1 MELSKQKNYQ
11 QSFDLA
17 CSSIQGMNLE
27 ERAKKA
33 GANYEKGKEGEKIT
47 LHFFLEPYHIQF
59 PQLEF
64 YSPSK
69 KVVSLVT
76 RILLLHYLLH
86 ADGNPLTGRW
96 VAYKDIPGGLLYAG
110 VFARR
115 VTEPLQRRFGNSA
128 RSFKETGIRSGGEPV
143 EIGDASFILHA
154 FPYVP
159 LQYVLWE
166 GDEEFPPSVQLLF
179 DASVD
184 HYLTLEDMVVLG
196 QVTTGRL
203 INRSALSSDRSSC
216 RPRSSPLAPARPAP
230 GLDRDRGR

>member
-17 CSSIQGMNLE
+17 CVSIKGMDLE

-33 GANYEKGKEGEKIT
+33 GADYQKGEEGEKIT
-47 LHFFLEPYHIQF
+47 IHFFSEPYSIQF
-59 PQLEF
+59 PQIEF

-76 RILLLHYLLH
+76 RILLLHYLMH
-86 ADGNPLTGRW
+86 ADGNPLTGKW

-115 VTEPLQRRFGNSA
+115 VTEPLQRKFGKSA
-128 RSFKETGIRSGGEPV
+128 KSFKETGIKSGGEPAEV
-143 EIGDASFILHA
+143 GDASFILHA

-184 HYLTLEDMVVLG
+184 HYLSLEDIVVLG
-196 QVTTGRL
+196 QVTTGRV
-203 INRSALSSDRSSC
+203 INRST
-216 RPRSSPLAPARPAP
+216 P
-230 GLDRDRGR
+230 

>member
-47 LHFFLEPYHIQF
+47 LHFFSEPYWIQF
-59 PQLEF
+59 PQIEF

-216 RPRSSPLAPARPAP
+216 PPRSSPLAPARPAP

>member
-1 MELSKQKNYQ
+1 MELSKQRNYQ

-17 CSSIQGMNLE
+17 CSSIQGVNLE
-27 ERAKKA
+27 DRAKKA
-33 GANYEKGKEGEKIT
+33 GGIYEKGKGGEKIT
-47 LHFFLEPYHIQF
+47 LHFFSEPHHIQF
-59 PQLEF
+59 PQIEF

-76 RILLLHYLLH
+76 RILLLHYLIR
-86 ADGNPLTGRW
+86 ADGYPATGKW
-96 VAYKDIPGGLLYAG
+96 VSYKDIPGGLLYAG

-115 VTEPLQRRFGNSA
+115 VTDPLQRRFGKSA
-128 RSFKETGIRSGGEPV
+128 KSFKETGIRSGGEPV

-154 FPYVP
+154 FPCVP

-184 HYLTLEDMVVLG
+184 RYLTLEDMVVLG

-203 INRSALSSDRSSC
+203 INRSELR
-216 RPRSSPLAPARPAP
+216 
-230 GLDRDRGR
+230 

>member
-17 CSSIQGMNLE
+17 CGAIKGMDLE

-33 GANYEKGKEGEKIT
+33 GADYQRGEDGGEII
-47 LHFFLEPYHIQF
+47 LYFFSEPYHIQF
-59 PQLEF
+59 PQIEF

-69 KVVSLVT
+69 KAVSLVT
-76 RILLLHYLLH
+76 RILLLHYLIH

-115 VTEPLQRRFGNSA
+115 VTEPLQRRFGMGA
-128 RSFKETGIRSGGEPV
+128 TSFKETGIKSGGDPV
-143 EIGDASFILHA
+143 AIGDASFILKA
-154 FPYVP
+154 FPCVP
-159 LQYVLWE
+159 LQYILWQ
-166 GDEEFPPSVQLLF
+166 GDEEFPPSVQVLF

-184 HYLTLEDMVVLG
+184 HYLTLEDIVVLG
-196 QVTTGRL
+196 QVMTGRL
-203 INRSALSSDRSSC
+203 INRSTH
-216 RPRSSPLAPARPAP
+216 
-230 GLDRDRGR
+230 

>member
-1 MELSKQKNYQ
+1 MRFALCIFQDRMELSKQKNYQ

-17 CSSIQGMNLE
+17 SASIKKMNLE

-33 GANYEKGKEGEKIT
+33 GTDYQKGEEKEIIT
-47 LHFFLEPYHIQF
+47 IHFFSEPYHIQF
-59 PQLEF
+59 PQIEF

-76 RILLLHYLLH
+76 RILLLHYLLR
-86 ADGNPLTGRW
+86 ADGNPLAGKW

-115 VTEPLQRRFGNSA
+115 VTEPLQRKFGKSA
-128 RSFKETGIRSGGEPV
+128 ESFREAGIKSGGEPV
-143 EIGDASFILHA
+143 EIGDASFVLHA

-166 GDEEFPPSVQLLF
+166 GDDEFPPSVQLLF

-184 HYLTLEDMVVLG
+184 HYLALEDIVVLG

-203 INRSALSSDRSSC
+203 INRS
-216 RPRSSPLAPARPAP
+216 
-230 GLDRDRGR
+230 GV

>member
-1 MELSKQKNYQ
+1 MEITKQKNYQ

-17 CSSIQGMNLE
+17 CTTLQGMNLE

-33 GANYEKGKEGEKIT
+33 GADYQKREKGDKIIV
-47 LHFFLEPYHIQF
+47 HFFSEPYHIQF
-59 PQLEF
+59 PQIEF

-76 RILLLHYLLH
+76 RILLLHYLIR
-86 ADGNPLTGRW
+86 AEGNPLTGKW

-115 VTEPLQRRFGNSA
+115 VTEPLQRKFGKSA
-128 RSFKETGIRSGGEPV
+128 QRFKEVGIQLGGEHV
-143 EIGDASFILHA
+143 DIGDASFILKA

-159 LQYVLWE
+159 LQYVLW
-166 GDEEFPPSVQLLF
+166 GADDEFPPSVQLLF
-179 DASVD
+179 DSSVD
-184 HYLTLEDMVVLG
+184 HYLTLEDIVVLG

-203 INRSALSSDRSSC
+203 INRASL
-216 RPRSSPLAPARPAP
+216 
-230 GLDRDRGR
+230 

>member
-1 MELSKQKNYQ
+1 MRGLWFERVMELSKQKNYQ

-17 CSSIQGMNLE
+17 CASIKGMNIE

-33 GANYEKGKEGEKIT
+33 GADFQKGRDGEKIT
-47 LHFFLEPYHIQF
+47 IHFFSEPYDIQF
-59 PQLEF
+59 PQIEF

-76 RILLLHYLLH
+76 RILLLHYLIR
-86 ADGNPLTGRW
+86 ADGNPLSGKW

-115 VTEPLQRRFGNSA
+115 VTEPLQRKFGKSA
-128 RSFKETGIRSGGEPV
+128 RLFKETGIRSGGEPV
-143 EIGDASFILHA
+143 EVGDASFILKA

-166 GDEEFPPSVQLLF
+166 GDEEFPPSAQLLF

-184 HYLTLEDMVVLG
+184 HYLTLEDIVVLG

-203 INRSALSSDRSSC
+203 INRSTL
-216 RPRSSPLAPARPAP
+216 
-230 GLDRDRGR
+230 

>member
-1 MELSKQKNYQ
+1 MRFALCIFQDRMELSKQKNYQ

-17 CSSIQGMNLE
+17 SASIKKMNLE

-33 GANYEKGKEGEKIT
+33 GTDYQKGEEKEIIT
-47 LHFFLEPYHIQF
+47 IHFFSEPYHIQF
-59 PQLEF
+59 PQIEF

-76 RILLLHYLLH
+76 RILLLHYLIR
-86 ADGNPLTGRW
+86 ADGNPLAGKW

-115 VTEPLQRRFGNSA
+115 VTEPLQRKFGKSA
-128 RSFKETGIRSGGEPV
+128 ESFREAGIKSGGEPV
-143 EIGDASFILHA
+143 EIGDASFVLHA

-166 GDEEFPPSVQLLF
+166 GDDEFPPSVQLLF

-184 HYLTLEDMVVLG
+184 HYLALEDIVVLG

-203 INRSALSSDRSSC
+203 INRS
-216 RPRSSPLAPARPAP
+216 
-230 GLDRDRGR
+230 GV

>member
-1 MELSKQKNYQ
+1 MKMELSKQKNYQ

-17 CSSIQGMNLE
+17 CASIKGMNLE

-33 GANYEKGKEGEKIT
+33 GADYQKGADGEKIT
-47 LHFFLEPYHIQF
+47 LHFILEPYHIQF
-59 PQLEF
+59 PQIEF
-64 YSPSK
+64 NSPSK

-76 RILLLHYLLH
+76 RILLLHYLIR
-86 ADGNPLTGRW
+86 ADGNPLTGKR

-115 VTEPLQRRFGNSA
+115 VTEPLQRKFGKSA
-128 RSFKETGIRSGGEPV
+128 KLFKEIGIKLGGEPV
-143 EIGDASFILHA
+143 DLGDASFILRA

-166 GDEEFPPSVQLLF
+166 GDQEFPPSVQLLF

-184 HYLTLEDMVVLG
+184 HYLTLEDIVVLG

-203 INRSALSSDRSSC
+203 INRATL
-216 RPRSSPLAPARPAP
+216 
-230 GLDRDRGR
+230 

>member
-1 MELSKQKNYQ
+1 
-11 QSFDLA
+11 
-17 CSSIQGMNLE
+17 MNLE

-33 GANYEKGKEGEKIT
+33 GANYEKGKGVEKIT

-64 YSPSK
+64 YSPSQ
-69 KVVSLVT
+69 KVISLVT
-76 RILLLHYLLH
+76 RILLLHYLIR
-86 ADGNPLTGRW
+86 ADGSSLAGEW
-96 VAYKDIPGGLLYAG
+96 VAYKDIPGGFLYAG

-115 VTEPLQRRFGNSA
+115 VTDPLQRRFGKSA
-128 RSFKETGIRSGGEPV
+128 NSFKETGIQSGGEPV

-184 HYLTLEDMVVLG
+184 HYLFLEDIVVLG

-203 INRSALSSDRSSC
+203 IHRSALASNGSK
-216 RPRSSPLAPARPAP
+216 
-230 GLDRDRGR
+230 

>member
-1 MELSKQKNYQ
+1 MELSKQRNYQ

-17 CSSIQGMNLE
+17 CSSIRGMNLE

-33 GANYEKGKEGEKIT
+33 GAIYEKGKGGERIT
-47 LHFFLEPYHIQF
+47 LDFFSESHHIQF
-59 PQLEF
+59 PQMEF
-64 YSPSK
+64 HSPSK

-76 RILLLHYLLH
+76 RILLLHYLIR
-86 ADGNPLTGRW
+86 ADGYPLTGKW

-115 VTEPLQRRFGNSA
+115 VTEPLQRRFGRFA
-128 RSFKETGIRSGGEPV
+128 PSFRETGIRSGGEPV

-154 FPYVP
+154 FPCVR

-166 GDEEFPPSVQLLF
+166 GDEEFPSSVQLLF

-196 QVTTGRL
+196 QVMTGRL
-203 INRSALSSDRSSC
+203 INRSLRS
-216 RPRSSPLAPARPAP
+216 
-230 GLDRDRGR
+230 